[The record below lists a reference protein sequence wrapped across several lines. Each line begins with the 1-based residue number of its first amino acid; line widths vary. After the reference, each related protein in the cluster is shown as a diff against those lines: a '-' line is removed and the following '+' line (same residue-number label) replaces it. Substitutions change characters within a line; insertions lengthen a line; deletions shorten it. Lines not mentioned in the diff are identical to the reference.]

1 MGKGGMLAQGGR
13 VRQEKKKREIKL
25 GLHGETH
32 SRYTGRPLAFPG
44 PDALVSLEGALQFR
58 ESKLASVQGSSCL
71 CSDSSDMLN
80 WHGGLNASLATK

>member
-1 MGKGGMLAQGGR
+1 MLAQGGGSGR
-13 VRQEKKKREIKL
+13 KKKKREIKL

-32 SRYTGRPLAFPG
+32 SRYTERPLAFPG

>member
-1 MGKGGMLAQGGR
+1 MLAQGGGSGR
-13 VRQEKKKREIKL
+13 KKKKREIKL
-25 GLHGETH
+25 GLHGEIH